1 MDEKNDKLQII
12 IIEDELGDRI
22 KRFSVSKKKLLG
34 ASIFAALF
42 TVITT
47 IYATGLSFKFVSFS
61 SKTGKEIETLK
72 KRVASLEAE
81 NSKLKTEL
89 TALQKEKEETI
100 DELAKRVEIIDSLM
114 KKVGIKV
121 DETEGEGGLAI
132 PIEQLFSNKDVDF
145 SNVIPSIDS
154 LIYNF
159 KTVPLGY
166 PTIGKLTSDFGLRR
180 NPITRRLEFHLGV
193 DIANKWGTPVRAPA
207 DGVVVKAG
215 KCGLL
220 GLCIEIRHNKE
231 ITTYYGHLAKLLVRR
246 GDRVERG
253 EIIGLM
259 GNTGRSTGP
268 HLHYAVK
275 LGRKFINPISFME
288 VTKNVKEKGGTG
300 GVFRN

>member
-1 MDEKNDKLQII
+1 MDEKNDKLQVIVI
-12 IIEDELGDRI
+12 GDELGNRI
-22 KRFSVSKKKLLG
+22 KRFSVSRKKLFG
-34 ASIFAALF
+34 TIIFAALF
-42 TVITT
+42 TTITT
-47 IYATGLSFKFVSFS
+47 IYAVVLTHKFLNYS
-61 SKTGKEIETLK
+61 SRTSKEIEALK
-72 KRVASLEAE
+72 NRVTSLETE

-89 TALQKEKEETI
+89 TALQKEREETI
-100 DELAKRVEIIDSLM
+100 NELAKRVEIIDSLM

-121 DETEGEGGLAI
+121 DKSEGEGGLAI
-132 PIEQLFSNKDVDF
+132 PIEQLFSNKEVDF

-166 PTIGKLTSDFGLRR
+166 PTAGRITSEFGLRR
-180 NPITRRLEFHLGV
+180 NPITRRLEFHLGI

-207 DGVVVKAG
+207 DGIVVKAG
-215 KCGLL
+215 RCGLM
-220 GLCIEIRHNKE
+220 GLCIEIKHNDK
-231 ITTYYGHLAKLLVRR
+231 ISTYYGHLTRLLVRK

-275 LGRKFINPISFME
+275 FGKKFINPISLME
-288 VTKNVKEKGGTG
+288 VTRNAKEKRSAGGAL
-300 GVFRN
+300 RN